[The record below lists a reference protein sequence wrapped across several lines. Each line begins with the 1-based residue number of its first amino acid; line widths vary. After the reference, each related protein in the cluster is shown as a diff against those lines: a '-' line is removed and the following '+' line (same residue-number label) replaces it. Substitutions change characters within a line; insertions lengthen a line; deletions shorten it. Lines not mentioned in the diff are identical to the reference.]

1 MTNLLRTYDVPVTI
15 PSVVRA
21 HYEQR
26 PDHAQAL
33 GRDKLECESFMNYQ
47 LRLVKD
53 LVANAQGIG
62 CRPALETA
70 RLNRRLRSKDFE
82 DVANIL
88 ERMFDQNLVAETE
101 LMRALQ
107 EAYQVRE
114 AMFGN
119 AGHGDGSRGYGDDQ
133 SQAQVQS
140 LRA

>member
-1 MTNLLRTYDVPVTI
+1 MTNLLRSYDVPVTI
-15 PSVVRA
+15 PSLVRS

-33 GRDKLECESFMNYQ
+33 GRDKVECESFMNYQ

-53 LVANAQGIG
+53 LVANAQGMG

-70 RLNRRLRSKDFE
+70 RLNRRLRSKDFD
-82 DVANIL
+82 DVATIL
-88 ERMFDQNLVAETE
+88 ERMCEQNLVAESE

-107 EAYQVRE
+107 EAYEVRE
-114 AMFGN
+114 TMFGN
-119 AGHGDGSRGYGDDQ
+119 ARQGDMRRDYDH
-133 SQAQVQS
+133 S